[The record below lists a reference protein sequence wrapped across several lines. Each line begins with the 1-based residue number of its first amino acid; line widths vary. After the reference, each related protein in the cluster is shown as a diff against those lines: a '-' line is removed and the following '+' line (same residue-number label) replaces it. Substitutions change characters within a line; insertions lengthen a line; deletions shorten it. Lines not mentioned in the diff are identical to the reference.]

1 MNKTVHKVVTKRKTK
16 VEFVP
21 FNLDDKIQF
30 IGQTLTNE
38 LVKNKFYYVEDIND
52 ADYTVKITQEN
63 DKSAWWPAEAF
74 ALIK

>member
-1 MNKTVHKVVTKRKTK
+1 MNKTVRKSKTK

-21 FNLDDKIQF
+21 FNLDSKIKF
-30 IGQTLTNE
+30 IGQTLRNE
-38 LVKNKFYYVEDIND
+38 LVKDKFYYVEDIND

-74 ALIK
+74 TLVK